1 MEFPQNIND
10 LTMTD
15 SLEILKQFLDKYP
28 KDDLVKMDEWV
39 YSKLPENTHFRIIQT
54 RDNELMFSLEDKTS
68 DEILKVYSYVAA
80 EEQFEAMDKYKSTRN
95 MPIQERTNIFKRVN
109 IPNTVLDYMNN
120 LRRNQ

>member
-68 DEILKVYSYVAA
+68 NEILKVYSYVAA
-80 EEQFEAMDKYKSTRN
+80 EEPSESVNKYKSTRN
-95 MPIQERTNIFKRVN
+95 MPIQERTNIFKRVT